1 MAVLKEIHDKF
12 DTFGR
17 YRYTD
22 HSVISKIKIVRTSAG
37 QYVITTYPGGIGSA
51 FDALAIEFNGIE
63 KIIGSSPPNQ
73 VIVSRDYGPS
83 LFLNVE
89 SAESVDEGR
98 LIEMSG
104 TVEQPPIENV
114 YVERG
119 NPDYGLFDILH
130 TEIQGLQPTLSM
142 LLRANNRAARG
153 VAHFQV
159 DSTGSTSFDHVKKI
173 ATFHREETVMIAD
186 EAGDG
191 FQALLDCT
199 KKAEFKS
206 DMVNDVVRVVLPGEL
221 FCSDGKIF
229 PVERFERSSYIPEEL
244 DSTQACNFTRL
255 HEEMKRLYS

>member
-37 QYVITTYPGGIGSA
+37 QYVITTYSGGIG
-51 FDALAIEFNGIE
+51 FAIELNGIE

-89 SAESVDEGR
+89 SVDEGR
-98 LIEMSG
+98 LIELSD
-104 TVEQPPIENV
+104 TVGQPPIENV

-229 PVERFERSSYIPEEL
+229 PVKRFERSSYIPEEL